1 MKRVRGTSRQKVQT
15 GQYDQS
21 SRDPYGLG
29 ATKHNRVEPFYG
41 LLSFHFR
48 IASSEGT
55 ENDLSPSGG
64 IDIDFAR
71 QFRAL

>member
-21 SRDPYGLG
+21 SRDAYGLG

-41 LLSFHFR
+41 LLSQLHFR

-55 ENDLSPSGG
+55 ENDLS
-64 IDIDFAR
+64 
-71 QFRAL
+71 FRPR